1 MFSEVPLGF
10 LVYIQN
16 CILLNYISVISSI
29 FIKQICSKV
38 PIFYFNGPKRPPDNC
53 YITFLFMEK
62 SGLLYILRSQS
73 WHTDSVHSWV
83 LSYFCLAGFAII
95 PKWKLKSF
103 LARNSPFLTR
113 QTIQA
118 SSCLVRKEYMC
129 NKLVQKS
136 TNLYF

>member
-1 MFSEVPLGF
+1 MALSHEHIESKISEKIKIYILSRAKLLCSLCHEIPCMLIPNGRPC
-10 LVYIQN
+10 IQN
-16 CILLNYISVISSI
+16 TYFACDHGINE
-29 FIKQICSKV
+29 FCS
-38 PIFYFNGPKRPPDNC
+38 
-53 YITFLFMEK
+53 L
-62 SGLLYILRSQS
+62 
-73 WHTDSVHSWV
+73 

-103 LARNSPFLTR
+103 LARNSPFLAR